1 MLGSRWVNNRNSDH
15 MCIMYSVYIYIYC
28 TVSFLCVLYSV
39 FIGRCI
45 YISVFVGWRSSRHPF
60 RAARCHFVRNVAA
73 MMTAVSDGVVFKQ
86 FLLIQVTR
94 MPREFVNAMLAVFGG
109 RWHRCYRNRELGDWH
124 EGAGIICED
133 CYFPSLFG
141 YAEDCGT
148 QLGRHHILV
157 QFEHLQTL
165 FTCIRSMRSRTT
177 RLDVRQKGPTQCFHV
192 VLDVQ

>member
-1 MLGSRWVNNRNSDH
+1 
-15 MCIMYSVYIYIYC
+15 MYLYIVHILSISQSVC
-28 TVSFLCVLYSV
+28 TVY
-39 FIGRCI
+39 CI
-45 YISVFVGWRSSRHPF
+45 HSCCICISVFRGLRSSRLFFGQPLDIF
-60 RAARCHFVRNVAA
+60 FETFAA
-73 MMTAVSDGVVFKQ
+73 MMTAASNDIVFKQ

-94 MPREFVNAMLAVFGG
+94 MPREFVNAIIDVFGG
-109 RWHRCYRNRELGDWH
+109 RWHRYRNIEIGGWH

-148 QLGRHHILV
+148 QLGRHHLLV
-157 QFEHLQTL
+157 QFEHVETL
-165 FTCIRSMRSRTT
+165 FTCMRSMRS